1 MANAVIGLAGEQTK
15 TGKILAISVIAADT
29 AMALSGALKVSQ
41 SPSPDNVATGG
52 LAGAAKYIGL
62 AAMILTN
69 AKRARDILKGGQPS
83 APSGGGQMN
92 GGGMPQMSAPNISSS
107 LPTVGQF
114 DTKVFVTEGDIRR
127 TTDRVDTTRKVSV
140 VK

>member
-1 MANAVIGLAGEQTK
+1 MT
-15 TGKILAISVIAADT
+15 TT
-29 AMALSGALKVSQ
+29 T

-52 LAGAAKYIGL
+52 IAGIAKYVAL
-62 AAMILTN
+62 AAMILNN
-69 AKRARDILKGGQPS
+69 AKRAKDILKGGQPS
-83 APSGGGQMN
+83 ASAPAQMN
-92 GGGMPQMSAPNISSS
+92 GGGMPQMSAPRISSS

>member
-1 MANAVIGLAGEQTK
+1 LANAVIGLAGEQSK
-15 TGKILAISVIAADT
+15 TGKILAVSVIAADT
-29 AMALSGALKVSQ
+29 AMALSAALKVSQ

-69 AKRARDILKGGQPS
+69 AKKARDILKGGQPS
-83 APSGGGQMN
+83 APSGAGQMS

-107 LPTVGQF
+107 LPTVSGF

-127 TTDRVDTTRKVSV
+127 TTDRVDSTKKVSV